1 MACFLSLPGFDL
13 QDIPGEVLHSLAAR
27 AQSLLS
33 TACGADMRCHMS
45 LTRRSRDCNCIL
57 LCNTLHLV
65 TKGIWIKIFNMT
77 LVSLMVSNDYSKSM
91 EGRGK
96 NAPPLGVSCTTLW
109 LHCGYIVATLW
120 LHCGYIVTT
129 LWLQLLPKLMWHE
142 RDSSSKWRIPA
153 PLAPVKCSPYAFK
166 SFYFCFQYNQNC

>member
-33 TACGADMRCHMS
+33 TVCGADMRCHMS

-96 NAPPLGVSCTTLW
+96 NAPPLGISCTTLW
-109 LHCGYIVATLW
+109 G
-120 LHCGYIVTT
+120 
-129 LWLQLLPKLMWHE
+129 QLLPKLMWHE
-142 RDSSSKWRIPA
+142 RGSSSKWRIPA
-153 PLAPVKCSPYAFK
+153 PLAQVKCWPYTFK
-166 SFYFCFQYNQNC
+166 SFCFFFVFSTIKIAKERGRQQK

>member
-96 NAPPLGVSCTTLW
+96 NAPPLGISCTTLW
-109 LHCGYIVATLW
+109 G
-120 LHCGYIVTT
+120 
-129 LWLQLLPKLMWHE
+129 QLLPKLMWHE
-142 RDSSSKWRIPA
+142 RGSSSKWRIPA